1 VKSAIIISFI
11 WLVFT
16 FIFVKLG
23 CSHWEQSKQVAPK
36 IEVTKLLGGGND
48 IKILGTSIEKSF
60 IDFANEFNNNYLE
73 KQNKANSEANRNA
86 AFGYFV
92 ASLTALFAVVL
103 EWVSYISKRKPNIT
117 KKLTR

>member
-1 VKSAIIISFI
+1 MKSTIIISII
-11 WLVFT
+11 WLIFT

-23 CSHWEQSKQVAPK
+23 YSHWEQSKQVTPK

-48 IKILGTSIEKSF
+48 IKISGTSIEKPF
-60 IDFANEFNNNYLE
+60 LDFANEFNNNYLE
-73 KQNKANSEANRNA
+73 KQDKANFEANRNA
-86 AFGYFV
+86 AFGYFA
-92 ASLTALFAVVL
+92 ASLTALFAIVL